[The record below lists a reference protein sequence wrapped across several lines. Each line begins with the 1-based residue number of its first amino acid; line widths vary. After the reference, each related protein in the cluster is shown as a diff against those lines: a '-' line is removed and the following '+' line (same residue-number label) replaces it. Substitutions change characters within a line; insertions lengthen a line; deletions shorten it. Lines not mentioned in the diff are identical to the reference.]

1 MNVRFTPE
9 AEADLLVAKAWY
21 SNEQVGLSSQFMR
34 AVDAR
39 IVTISRLP
47 NAWPVAHD
55 PIRRAL
61 LPRFPYCLYY
71 VLRDHEVVVLACMH
85 TARDPIAWTIR
96 GAP

>member
-1 MNVRFTPE
+1 VNVRFTPE

-21 SNEQVGLSSQFMR
+21 SNEQVSLSNEFMR

-39 IVTISRLP
+39 VLTISRLP
-47 NAWPVAHD
+47 NAYPLALD

-71 VLRDHEVVVLACMH
+71 VLRHHEVVVLACMH
-85 TARDPIAWTIR
+85 TARDPVAWTIR
-96 GAP
+96 AAP